1 MGAAVKENWIRV
13 QSQSCWP
20 EPGGFGTKQVSSAE
34 VGPQAWC
41 TAVLTS
47 NSCMIPWRSCLMNSL
62 PHPDQKSSSLKAA
75 NVPFLFLYL
84 SAFYIRSGFWSFV
97 MYIANIF
104 SRMRVAFFSVLM
116 SWDSP
121 SIPYWLVVLA
131 RSITLQR
138 IFETMGSS
146 VGKSTIIY

>member
-47 NSCMIPWRSCLMNSL
+47 NSCMIPWCSCLMNSL

-104 SRMRVAFFSVLM
+104 SRMRVAFFLFR
-116 SWDSP
+116 W
-121 SIPYWLVVLA
+121 A
-131 RSITLQR
+131 
-138 IFETMGSS
+138 ETHPPFHIDWWCWPGALLYK
-146 VGKSTIIY
+146 GFLRPWAAQ